1 MSSGGNVTFGSTLDS
16 KTATAGG
23 TDDHCRRPGDVTFT
37 GAVGS
42 VHPLGALSV
51 ISSRNFVES
60 AGLQAQSVN
69 VVSTNNITFT
79 GNVTTTASVT
89 GTGTITVNADSN
101 GVGTGTF
108 TESGGMDASSLNSAV
123 SIKAD
128 QVSLIG
134 TVKSGTATTTI
145 QGSDNETI
153 GLGSGARV
161 IFQLTNLEL
170 GQIFSGALCDI
181 GGTTTGTITSDTATT
196 GSQQGPATLN
206 AQRPPDGF
214 DPVHRRRVELCS
226 DYRKCDDR
234 HHRRRSP
241 FRDSGRRVPRQRRHD
256 EHYDIGVSLDRRR
269 QWRDADREWRS

>member
-1 MSSGGNVTFGSTLDS
+1 M
-16 KTATAGG
+16 
-23 TDDHCRRPGDVTFT
+23 TFT

-42 VHPLGALSV
+42 TNPLAALSV
-51 ISSRNFVES
+51 ISSRNFLES
-60 AGLQAQSVN
+60 AGIQAQSVN
-69 VVSTNNITFT
+69 VVSTNSITFT

-108 TESGGMDASSLNSAV
+108 TGVGEGWMRPAWIAPV

-153 GLGSGARV
+153 GLGSGAGH
-161 IFQLTNLEL
+161 IQLTNLEL
-170 GQIFSGALCDI
+170 GQIFSGALDI

-196 GSQQGPATLN
+196 GSQQGLVTLN
-206 AQRPPDGF
+206 AGQNTAGTDVVF
-214 DPVHRRRVELCS
+214 
-226 DYRKCDDR
+226 
-234 HHRRRSP
+234 
-241 FRDSGRRVPRQRRHD
+241 SG
-256 EHYDIGVSLDRRR
+256 GASTF
-269 QWRDADREWRS
+269 AAASM